1 MCVYLLVYNQKKDG
15 QTYRDSSRKYKL
27 CNNGRIL
34 VQRSRNQQPQ
44 WILLGRLQVAALGD
58 TGYIED
64 SRYKVLSVFYCKVK
78 SVFVRVRTR
87 PIFTKFYSIFIILYL
102 IQYTCK

>member
-64 SRYKVLSVFYCKVK
+64 SRYKVLSVYYCKVK
-78 SVFVRVRTR
+78 SVFVRVRILD
-87 PIFTKFYSIFIILYL
+87 PFLLNFILSSLFYI
-102 IQYTCK
+102 